1 VFHFIALVAMIYGLL
16 LNLIAFSY
24 YQKYFRTFIYNLMYR
39 RKFFKSLS
47 AGSLGILIP
56 SFIKAAQPVVSH
68 LRDDIPATN
77 IADARAIPRSKDS
90 MPGKYPGRVIQVL
103 RKASVKDGKPDPAV
117 VYDMLEWSMK
127 KLTGATN
134 LRDSWRQFVDTN
146 DIIGLKVNPVAGK
159 MLTTSH
165 AVTQAVIRQ
174 LEEAGISRA
183 RMVIW
188 DRREMGL
195 HETGYTEENYPGIKI
210 TGTECEDAAD
220 GYYTPDG
227 KLYSEE
233 RIDKNH
239 YFYADV
245 DGQYDA
251 ETMPFM
257 VNGGKYSY
265 FSKIC
270 TEQVTKIINLPIL
283 KNAGT
288 SVTLCMKNLA
298 YGTLTNTGRLHE
310 KLWHET
316 SAYACA
322 FPPLRDK
329 TVLNIVDG
337 LIGCYDGGP
346 AANPQFICEYN
357 SILVGTDPVAVDRIG
372 YDIVIAKRI
381 EEGRQKEER
390 PGATRFLELA
400 QELQLGVADKNK
412 IELIEV

>member
-1 VFHFIALVAMIYGLL
+1 
-16 LNLIAFSY
+16 
-24 YQKYFRTFIYNLMYR
+24 
-39 RKFFKSLS
+39 
-47 AGSLGILIP
+47 
-56 SFIKAAQPVVSH
+56 
-68 LRDDIPATN
+68 
-77 IADARAIPRSKDS
+77 
-90 MPGKYPGRVIQVL
+90 
-103 RKASVKDGKPDPAV
+103 
-117 VYDMLEWSMK
+117 
-127 KLTGATN
+127 
-134 LRDSWRQFVDTN
+134 
-146 DIIGLKVNPVAGK
+146 

-165 AVTQAVIRQ
+165 AVTQAVVRQ

-183 RMVIW
+183 NMVIW
-188 DRREMGL
+188 DRREMQL

-210 TGTECEDAAD
+210 TGTECEDANG
-220 GYYTPDG
+220 GYYAPDG
-227 KLYSEE
+227 KLYSED

-239 YFYADV
+239 YFFADV
-245 DGQYDA
+245 DGVYDA
-251 ETMPFM
+251 ETLPFM

-265 FSKIC
+265 FTKIC
-270 TEQVTKIINLPIL
+270 TQQVTKIINLPIL

-298 YGTLTNTGRLHE
+298 YGAISNTGRLHE

-316 SAYACA
+316 CAYACA

-357 SILVGTDPVAVDRIG
+357 TLLVGTDPVAIDRIG
-372 YDIVIAKRI
+372 YEIVLAKRI

-390 PGATRFLELA
+390 AGSTKFMELA
-400 QELQLGVADKNK
+400 QELQLGIADRNR